1 MILQKGSVAL
11 IGFMIFG
18 LVACDGKSKSTANT
32 PSNALKSDAEI
43 SQAAL
48 DAEAAEEELSRS
60 RKPASKTDKNE
71 SVYVVQVGTFRV
83 ESNAKKVLEQLKA
96 AGLPAIQKRIERDQ
110 NTVLYA
116 VRFEPTP
123 SKTEA
128 EKFVESA
135 KSLTGQKA
143 MIMSLGK

>member
-1 MILQKGSVAL
+1 MILQKGLVAV
-11 IGFMIFG
+11 IGLMIFG
-18 LVACDGKSKSTANT
+18 TLACDGKSKSTAAA
-32 PSNALKSDAEI
+32 PANALKSDSEI

-60 RKPASKTDKNE
+60 RKPASRANSNE
-71 SVYVVQVGTFRV
+71 SVYIVQVGTFRV

-135 KSLTGQKA
+135 QSVTGQKA
-143 MIMSLGK
+143 MVMSLGK